1 MKEVL
6 MLVLQRK
13 VGEEIR
19 VGDSIIVKVLATNR
33 RATRLGIEAPAAIPI
48 LRGEFLSSR
57 TVTTRIP
64 VPGPTP
70 APNVSLGG

>member
-1 MKEVL
+1 

-19 VGDSIIVKVLATNR
+19 VGDSIVVKVLAINR
-33 RATRLGIEAPAAIPI
+33 RAARLGIEAPASIPI
-48 LRGEFLSSR
+48 LRGEFLNSR

-70 APNVSLGG
+70 APNVSFGG